1 MRRQGSYGI
10 DAPLWLAVPVAL
22 IVGSIVQGVLTATI
36 WPFLGA
42 GAILVC
48 VAIGVHSSRRGKFA
62 VWDEQ
67 LSSLTGTEDVLDLGC
82 GRGAVL
88 ITAAR
93 HLTTG
98 RAVGIDLWRVSDQSG
113 NSAAATLRNAAVEGV
128 ADRVEVR
135 TADMTDLPFA
145 DASFDVVVSSAA
157 LHNLRGADRL
167 DRAIDEAVRVLR
179 PGGRVLIADLWHT
192 GRYQRRLA
200 ARGLTDVQR
209 RSAGWRMWW
218 SGPWLPTMLVS
229 GRVPVVTGATSGR
242 TDPASGGRRPG
253 RP

>member
-1 MRRQGSYGI
+1 MRRHGSYGI
-10 DAPLWLAVPVAL
+10 DAPLWLTVPFAL
-22 IVGSIVQGVLTATI
+22 IVGNIVQGVLSSNI
-36 WPFLGA
+36 WPFVGA
-42 GAILVC
+42 GVILACLAV
-48 VAIGVHSSRRGKFA
+48 GVHSSWRGKFA

-67 LSSLTGTEDVLDLGC
+67 LSSLSGTEEVLDLGC

-98 RAVGIDLWRVSDQSG
+98 RAVGIDLWRASDQSG
-113 NSAAATLRNAAVEGV
+113 NCAEATLRNAVVEGV

-145 DASFDVVVSSAA
+145 DGTFDVVVSSAA
-157 LHNLRGADRL
+157 LHNLRGAYRQ
-167 DRAIDEAVRVLR
+167 DRAVDEAVRVLR

-192 GRYQRRLA
+192 GRYRRRLA
-200 ARGLTDVQR
+200 ARGLTDVRR
-209 RSAGWRMWW
+209 RSLGWRMWW

-229 GRVPVVTGATSGR
+229 GRR
-242 TDPASGGRRPG
+242 
-253 RP
+253 